1 MRKLRVL
8 LALVVVGCAGLV
20 GLVPVAAS
28 QGTDRTPAP
37 TRPEA
42 LEDCNFVSYDGG
54 ETETCTLRVQSFD
67 PNSPLDVDITRD
79 ASSDGQRS
87 DKVIA
92 MLHGF
97 GGDKREYESKT
108 DEGDN
113 REDHHWNSHWFAKH
127 GYYVI
132 NYTARGFSTTENP
145 NEPHEPAT
153 PPTVRDHDVK
163 DQTTNNKIR
172 LKSRDFEI
180 RDTQFLMQLVAT
192 AFPSVDPDQ
201 AAVTGLSYGGGESWV
216 QASERRF
223 DLSDEVDSLKG
234 LDLTPVTLQVA
245 VPRYTWT
252 DLGYGLAAN
261 GHPGDA
267 TPKPGTGPAVCS
279 PVSAEAV
286 GKRAQ
291 ETDIYASS
299 SGAPEDSNGDGYPI
313 GVPKLSYIG
322 GFFASGQQ
330 RGEYQRVPP
339 NGPSQHSCIFSP
351 ENTIDVA
358 AWNLRVLAND
368 PYDVAGAE
376 DEVVRQVRQGL
387 TEYRSSYYQDEGWK
401 AQAKSGEKTAI
412 FAIQGWTDDLFPAVE
427 DFRQYKYLT
436 KLDPRWPV
444 EVEMA
449 DIGHPRAQNKS
460 ATWRRLNQ
468 RAFGFMS
475 SQIRGSHE
483 TIPNV
488 SSEPTVCANDG
499 DPDQGSNGQRPDEKA
514 PAQRLTART
523 PEGLSG
529 GFLSAA
535 FPGGTLLP
543 ASGSGDPDG
552 LASDPVSRLLFEQAL
567 PGPCAQSQADT
578 WPGRYTAVSAPLRD
592 ASTYVGLGKVSLP
605 GYALTESDGAATV
618 NARVWDVPPDGKP
631 TLLMTRGTY
640 RLSDFYDEHTGDL
653 ELPLFGNHWRLE
665 PGHRVRLDLMQVDEP
680 FLLRSKVPDTFSFT
694 GATLTLPTREA
705 TERTVTGRT
714 QSGSDQ
720 APESGEPS
728 QAVLDALKKLGIPLP
743 EGFPGAESIPGTGT
757 APEVGGALPQAL
769 SGLETG
775 RPGGPQSPGGIA
787 VPPAVP

>member
-1 MRKLRVL
+1 V
-8 LALVVVGCAGLV
+8 
-20 GLVPVAAS
+20 VPVAFS
-28 QGTDRTPAP
+28 QGTDPTPPP
-37 TRPEA
+37 TRPDA
-42 LEDCNFVSYDGG
+42 LRNCNFVSYDGG
-54 ETETCTLRVQSFD
+54 QTETCTLRVQSFD
-67 PNSPLDVDITRD
+67 PNTPLDVDITRD
-79 ASSDGQRS
+79 ASSDGARS

-113 REDHHWNSHWFAKH
+113 REDYHWNSHWFAKH

-153 PPTVRDHDVK
+153 PATVRDNDVK

-216 QASERRF
+216 QASQRSF
-223 DLSDEVDSLKG
+223 DLDQDVPSLQGFG
-234 LDLTPVTLQVA
+234 LKPITIQVA

-252 DLGYGLAAN
+252 DLAYGLAPN
-261 GHPGDA
+261 GHKGD
-267 TPKPGTGPAVCS
+267 PAQNDQEERAQCS
-279 PVSAEAV
+279 PVSDRFMGRQGSE
-286 GKRAQ
+286 R
-291 ETDIYASS
+291 DLYASS
-299 SGAPEDSNGDGYPI
+299 IGEPDDSRGDGYPI

-339 NGPSQHSCIFSP
+339 NGPSQHTCIFSP

-358 AWNLRVLAND
+358 AWNVRVLAND
-368 PYDVAGAE
+368 PYDVAGVE
-376 DEVVRQVRQGL
+376 DEVIREVRQGL

-401 AQAKSGEKTAI
+401 AQAKSGDKTAI

-483 TIPNV
+483 TVPNV

-499 DPDQGSNGQRPDEKA
+499 DPDQGSDSSSESRPPTEKA
-514 PAQRLTART
+514 PAQHLTART

-529 GFLSAA
+529 GFLSAS

-543 ASGSGDPDG
+543 GSGSGDPDG

-578 WPGRYTAVSAPLRD
+578 WPGRYTALSAPLKD

-605 GYALTESDGAATV
+605 GYGLTESDGAATV
-618 NARVWDVPPDGKP
+618 NARVWDVPPGGKP

-640 RLSDFYDEHTGDL
+640 RLSDFYDERTGNL

-680 FLLRSKVPDTFSFT
+680 FLLRSKVVDTFSFA

-705 TERTVTGRT
+705 TERTVSGEK
-714 QSGSDQ
+714 QSGSDE
-720 APESGEPS
+720 APESTEPS
-728 QAVLDALKKLGIPLP
+728 QAVLDVLKKLEMALP
-743 EGFPGAESIPGTGT
+743 PGFPGAEALTDTGT
-757 APEVGGALPQAL
+757 TPDAGGALPEAL
-769 SGLETG
+769 AGLETG
-775 RPGGPQSPGGIA
+775 RLPGGTQLPGGVSA
-787 VPPAVP
+787 PAAP